1 MAYYNKREQ
10 QLGKQLVWKNTTPEK
25 RFEHFKKYYGV
36 ISVGD
41 KMFVTEYE
49 SKFRSAAEAIFTEEA
64 HLMGGKLDTLGVY
77 K

>member
-10 QLGKQLVWKNTTPEK
+10 QLGKQLVWKNTTHESPFNPVK
-25 RFEHFKKYYGV
+25 NFYGV

-41 KMFVTEYE
+41 KMFITEYE
-49 SKFRSAAEAIFTEEA
+49 SKFRSAAEAIFKEEA
-64 HLMGGKLDTLGVY
+64 RLMNGKLDTLGVY